1 MKKVLLFAIILL
13 NFMVLPTSVAVE
25 KNVVIDRL
33 TQSEAEDLDIVIP
46 DEVPPGF
53 HSITIEVYDDNGTVS
68 QKEIEFCKD
77 EEGVVQ
83 WDNNCPNLVLDVTD
97 PNQVNEILAPYD
109 PAQNPETTKGLQLGA
124 LAALM
129 ALASIKKEEEPKED
143 GEDQDSLESVNA
155 GDIKLLKDEPGWGD
169 TSRTWDNRFTPMTD
183 SLVIS
188 LAHRF
193 NRQSPLLSRTVQD
206 GNTVRAMIGSFGFL
220 LIPIGFILGVIGSIN
235 SDFTSMPPQW
245 IIIAAIVG
253 VAVFDAF
260 AGFVAGSVFIFL
272 ALVTGNVTSRPELLT
287 LIALMI
293 LFFAPALLASSFRPF
308 RRLVRNQDDLWE
320 RITDYALGTLL
331 TFWVI
336 TLMIDAMDGLARIN
350 LPITEHKYQLGIV
363 SALLLVARMA
373 LEDIAVEH
381 YPMRLK
387 KLFVEI
393 AEPTKDQKIRAIV
406 VKTVIFALL
415 AAPFVST
422 TLALVIGTII
432 FVIPLITGIAL
443 EDGLPKRK
451 LNLPSG
457 ALKTVSLIFVMA
469 LLSNWIE
476 GLFDTPKDF
485 MKWSFVVLAL
495 PGFVLHYLDAITDE
509 PNTAWKTSKNG
520 RWLYRIGGV
529 AVFAVMVLVV
539 RGVDIAAWLVG

>member
-33 TQSEAEDLDIVIP
+33 TESEAEDLDIVIP

-109 PAQNPETTKGLQLGA
+109 PAEDTETTKGLQLGA

-206 GNTVRAMIGSFGFL
+206 GNTVRAMIGSWGFL

-235 SDFTSMPPQW
+235 SDFTAMPPQW

-308 RRLVRNQDDLWE
+308 RRLVRDKDDLWE

-336 TLMIDAMDGLARIN
+336 TLMIEAMNGLARVN
-350 LPITEHKYQLGIV
+350 LPITEYKYHLAIV
-363 SALLLVARMA
+363 SAWLLVARMA

-393 AEPTKDQKIRAIV
+393 AEPTKQQKIRAIV

-469 LLSNWIE
+469 LLANWIE

-539 RGVDIAAWLVG
+539 RGVDIASWLVG

>member
-1 MKKVLLFAIILL
+1 
-13 NFMVLPTSVAVE
+13 MVLPTSVAVE

-33 TQSEAEDLDIVIP
+33 TESEAEDLDIVIP

-97 PNQVNEILAPYD
+97 PNEVNEILAPYD
-109 PAQNPETTKGLQLGA
+109 PAEDTETTKGLQLGA

-206 GNTVRAMIGSFGFL
+206 GNTVRAMIGSWGFL

-235 SDFTSMPPQW
+235 SDFTAMPPQW

-308 RRLVRNQDDLWE
+308 RRLVRDQDDLWE

-336 TLMIDAMDGLARIN
+336 TLMIEAMNGLARVN
-350 LPITEHKYQLGIV
+350 LPITEYKYHLAIV
-363 SALLLVARMA
+363 SAWLLVARMA

-393 AEPTKDQKIRAIV
+393 AEPTKQQKIRAIV

-469 LLSNWIE
+469 LLANWIE

-539 RGVDIAAWLVG
+539 RGVDIASWLVG